1 MANLNYFLKANKPGK
16 FSPVYLRFYH
26 GKVFDLKTQSGQHVD
41 PGHWNSKKHCVGNY
55 VDATYKPEV
64 NLNLRK
70 LKDFVMDTFA
80 AKSNNIPTKEWLTDV
95 IDLFYN
101 GPKEPKRVTMFN
113 FIRAFID
120 EAPRRINPK
129 TEQPVCYK
137 QLREYERT
145 FFYLQEFAKLQKREP
160 DFEDITLDFYHD
172 FVKYLQSEKTITRK
186 NGKEVKEPGLA
197 KNTIGKKIQTLKI
210 FLNAATEDGL
220 NQNKQY
226 KSQRFKAVKEDTDSI
241 YLNTDELNS
250 MANLDL
256 SDNKRLETV
265 RDLFLIGC
273 WTGLRFSDWDKV
285 SENNIQNGKLVI
297 KQSKTGNPVVIPLH
311 PVTRVILNKYKYQL
325 PGIISNQKFNLYL
338 KEVAKMA
345 GISGKEQKTITKGGI
360 TRTISFEKWEMVGT
374 HTARRSFAT
383 NLFFRGVPSIS
394 IMAVTG
400 HKTESSFLKY
410 IKVTPDQHAKILDN
424 VWRNDSVTFTMRIA

>member
-1 MANLNYFLKANKPGK
+1 MANIKFLIKSKVKNRPAPVFIRVYYSKDFDVFANT
-16 FSPVYLRFYH
+16 R
-26 GKVFDLKTQSGQHVD
+26 QSVL
-41 PGHWNSKKHCVGNY
+41 PGHWDSKKEKVKNV
-55 VDATYKPEV
+55 VDATYKDEV
-64 NLNLRK
+64 NQQLDQ
-70 LKDFVMDTFA
+70 LKAYMRQELPKMGGKV
-80 AKSNNIPTKEWLTDV
+80 TKDWV
-95 IDLFYN
+95 IQAIETYYN
-101 GPKEPKRVTMFN
+101 GPKEPERVTMFN